1 MDVKDGNDVYALMK
15 TARQLRKPDMGSV
28 MAKQDEGAE
37 AAGALPE

>member
-1 MDVKDGNDVYALMK
+1 VKDGNNVYALMK

-28 MAKQDEGAE
+28 MAKQEEGAG